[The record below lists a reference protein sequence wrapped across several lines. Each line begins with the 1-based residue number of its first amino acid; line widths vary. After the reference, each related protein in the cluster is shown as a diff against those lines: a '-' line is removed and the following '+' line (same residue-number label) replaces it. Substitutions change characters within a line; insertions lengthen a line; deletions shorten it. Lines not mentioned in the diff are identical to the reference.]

1 MQINP
6 KAVEVQRSNMGEGVA
21 YGFSNVAMA
30 AHVLSSN
37 IYSHHRRQEA
47 VLRELS
53 TNALD
58 SHIDAGK
65 PLEPIHVHL
74 PTHAEPYLI
83 IEDSGIGLFWTEVEN
98 LIGNFFMSL
107 SAERKEN
114 NGFFGV
120 GSKSPFSYSSMFTVE
135 AFKDGQR
142 CLYQCYKDEANYP
155 HMTQLAEG
163 PTDHANGV
171 IVNVPVEIADIET
184 FETEAIK
191 LYQHTASIPV
201 FIGKDI
207 SDKVLA
213 LRGRLNKLVKHSGKG
228 WKYLQVSNNS
238 SKETFSDAYN
248 HINHNSVVI
257 GGVSYP
263 LDFETMAAQNS
274 YTLGD
279 LNIKRLQGLVIE
291 LDISKTPVNLDTGR
305 EKLQYTE
312 LTCRAIERRMR
323 EIVKFVKKKLERVST
338 DMTDW
343 QLMQH
348 INDQM
353 AGDLLMMLGLDTI
366 QQTHFDF
373 KDLKLGNLEI
383 KQLYVEKKEMRL
395 MTVRFEEPVKPG
407 SRKAVFSQITPR
419 SRLHVLVKTNRKL
432 NRDLL
437 NTYMYAKDCI
447 LLVIEGDRGKP
458 ITMDSAKDIIRQLG
472 NPPLLTEELIQVL
485 ADQAR
490 AEHKRMIDKAQAVPL
505 LERVKKVY
513 SSRYSISNVTEIK
526 PADLYDVLKSATE
539 NAEPVYYFLKRSNS
553 KWESPCAIVMEVAT
567 TLGFLPKIR
576 NTEGFSGLI
585 ALEKKTLDVLSD
597 FICLVDINT
606 VLKSIGD
613 DPSHPLNKTMVRTMA
628 KQMIGHNY
636 KLGDLRIEHH
646 IKLKAMSAD
655 LFGAQ
660 AWKFKAAERLGAI
673 RNKCNDARS
682 HISEGSSFW
691 TQNKKATIQATNRIN
706 RLKARMNPLKAML
719 NDYPMLSQMHP
730 EINKVNTGTDE
741 RKAMV
746 RNYIAMVMMV
756 KAQKNDINFTT
767 SKAA

>member
-83 IEDSGIGLFWTEVEN
+83 IEDSGIGLFGTEVEK

-107 SAERKEN
+107 SAKRKKN

-155 HMTQLAEG
+155 HMTLLAEG

-171 IVNVPVEIADIET
+171 IVNVPVEIADIDT
-184 FETEAIK
+184 FEIEAIK

-207 SDKVLA
+207 TDKVLA
-213 LRGRLNKLVKHSGKG
+213 LRGSLNKLVKHSSKG

-257 GGVSYP
+257 GGISYP

-373 KDLKLGNLEI
+373 QDLSLRDLEI
-383 KQLYVEKKEMRL
+383 KKLYVEPKEMRL
-395 MTVRFEEPVKPG
+395 MTLRFAEPIKRS
-407 SRKAVFSQITPR
+407 SRKSVFSEITPK
-419 SRLHVLVKTNRKL
+419 SNLHVLVKTTRTL
-432 NRDLL
+432 NRELL
-437 NTYMYAKDCI
+437 NTYMYAKGCS
-447 LLVIEGDRGKP
+447 LLVIEGERGKP
-458 ITMDSAKDIIRQLG
+458 IPMEAANHLIRQLG

-526 PADLYDVLKSATE
+526 PADLYDVLKNATE

-567 TLGFLPKIR
+567 TLGFLPNIQ
-576 NTEGFSGLI
+576 NIEGFSGLI

-597 FICLVDINT
+597 FTCLVDINT
-606 VLKSIGD
+606 VLKTIGD
-613 DPSHPLNKTMVRTMA
+613 DPNHTLNKTMVRTMA
-628 KQMIGHNY
+628 KQMIGHSY

-673 RNKCNDARS
+673 RDKCNDTRS
-682 HISEGSSFW
+682 YISEGSSFW
-691 TQNKKATIQATNRIN
+691 IQNKKATIQATNRIN
-706 RLKARMNPLKAML
+706 RLKTRMNPLKTML
-719 NDYPMLSQMHP
+719 SDFPMLSQMHP
-730 EINKVNTGTDE
+730 EINKVSTGTEE

-756 KAQKNDINFTT
+756 KAQKNDINFTI